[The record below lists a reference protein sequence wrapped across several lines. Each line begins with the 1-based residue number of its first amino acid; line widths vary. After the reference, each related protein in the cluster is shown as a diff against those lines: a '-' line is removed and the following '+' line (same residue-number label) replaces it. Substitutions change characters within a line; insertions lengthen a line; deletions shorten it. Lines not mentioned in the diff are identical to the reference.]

1 MHERVEFMLP
11 LQGSIML
18 LPPLD
23 SRASQP
29 GLRISRPVGAQCAQV
44 GCGVQVVII
53 GIICSPSPNLLYR
66 SLLPLSPRCASA
78 RWRPLPSFRGRGREH
93 GYWAGCGFLAPLT
106 PVLPE
111 CSFLASSLSL
121 LNRHTSWQMCY
132 FCITRTI

>member
-1 MHERVEFMLP
+1 VR
-11 LQGSIML
+11 
-18 LPPLD
+18 
-23 SRASQP
+23 R
-29 GLRISRPVGAQCAQV
+29 CA
-44 GCGVQVVII
+44 GG
-53 GIICSPSPNLLYR
+53 LLYGR
-66 SLLPLSPRCASA
+66 SIRFTPGFPLRLKNEGCSSGMTV
-78 RWRPLPSFRGRGREH
+78 GRGREH